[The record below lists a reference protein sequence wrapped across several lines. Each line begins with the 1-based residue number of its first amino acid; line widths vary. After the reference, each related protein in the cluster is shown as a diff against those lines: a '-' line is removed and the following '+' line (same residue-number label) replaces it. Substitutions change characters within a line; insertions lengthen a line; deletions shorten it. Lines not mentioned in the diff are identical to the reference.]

1 MKKIFTLLVLMLT
14 AMAVNAADY
23 NIWVKGIQVTDANKN
38 DVLGDGKVMYDSANK
53 YLEFIGANITAS
65 STGTTKQARACV
77 YVSQEVTVLIQG
89 NVTMTGS
96 GDYTPFIAAGGN
108 AIKFTTR
115 VGVESKASLT
125 VKSATYRAMEFWGSN
140 PVEFKMMNVNVTGG
154 EYGIYA
160 ESGRQLK
167 LTCCDFSVTGATN
180 SAPIYGFKSITTED
194 TSISPNDLTY
204 DTTTRYY
211 KQGGKLYTG
220 TVKFE
225 TEKYGINVAGIEVTA
240 RNKKYILGDN
250 NSQVSFDPALN
261 ELTLNN
267 ANITAS
273 ANNAIYVGNNNKN
286 TSDKTFKI
294 KLIGNNKIA
303 HTSNG
308 STSLYLWPE
317 KVDSTLIY
325 STSGGTLEVTANNQY
340 AALGCYIG
348 KIAIKDCTV
357 KLKNNHSTGYALKG
371 YKDATT
377 KYSFINAN
385 ISAESTGS
393 DVLGDVYGLNYYG
406 CYMKT
411 PVDAY
416 LAADHKLWSA
426 SGGSVKQLEIKVGKD
441 DVKPFFFGNNDEIT
455 LTEVGTTSAK
465 VSFDYCKDNFTKNE
479 NMKYHFFVAKEI
491 INGSWAQSYDEDVYK
506 GSSLIKTEI
515 KNLESGVK
523 YYLRVRATDEAGNS
537 VFYKDLEFTTKVENY
552 SVIVCGTTLS
562 SANLDD
568 FKAQGL
574 TYNPETKVIT
584 LENANIS
591 YNAGAAIVAG
601 LGDYTIDLKGEN
613 TVNGSE
619 AAIGVALGSLT
630 ITSSSNGTLSCSSTD
645 AGSATL
651 AAPIGVLTIKDCSVE
666 VYNNNGAGLSGGGVG
681 GLTIDNANVKV
692 YGKQGCICDWM
703 IFEMKNCYVDSPRP
717 TEIGGTE
724 ADKNLGIYQNGSPVK
739 GEFVVIKPGVDAI
752 NGIAA
757 DAKFDGKVYNLQ
769 GVQVDENYKGIVVKN
784 GKKYMQK

>member
-14 AMAVNAADY
+14 AMAVNAASY
-23 NIWVKGIQVTDANKN
+23 PIKVKDVQITDDNKK
-38 DVLGDGKVMYDSANK
+38 DVLGDGTVRYQDSNNM
-53 YLEFIGANITAS
+53 LIFHNANITYDGIIVNILSDMTSKLEINFEGS
-65 STGTTKQARACV
+65 STFTTKSHGIYHAGSGRLV
-77 YVSQEVTVLIQG
+77 IWSSQYDKGSLTINAKEDGRIGIDICNKANVEISALNLTVNAGSTAIGTHLTPTTEEITFTNC
-89 NVTMTGS
+89 NVTLH
-96 GDYTPFIAAGGN
+96 GD
-108 AIKFTTR
+108 
-115 VGVESKASLT
+115 
-125 VKSATYRAMEFWGSN
+125 KSAVKA
-140 PVEFKMMNVNVTGG
+140 KKVNLSGCNYVKDYAIDGYNSEGRGTFGG
-154 EYGIYA
+154 IVKTDVKTA
-160 ESGRQLK
+160 IESYNIK
-167 LTCCDFSVTGATN
+167 
-180 SAPIYGFKSITTED
+180 
-194 TSISPNDLTY
+194 
-204 DTTTRYY
+204 
-211 KQGGKLYTG
+211 
-220 TVKFE
+220 
-225 TEKYGINVAGIEVTA
+225 VAGIEVTSYNA
-240 RNKKYILGDN
+240 KDILGEGMAKRT
-250 NSQVSFDPALN
+250 VYFDATTN

-267 ANITAS
+267 ANITTT

-303 HTSNG
+303 HTVNS

-348 KIAIKDCTV
+348 KIAIKDCSV
-357 KLKNNHSTGYALKG
+357 KLKNNHSTGNALKG

-385 ISAESTGS
+385 ISVESTGS

-416 LAADHKLWSA
+416 LAADQKLWSA

>member
-14 AMAVNAADY
+14 AMAVNAASY
-23 NIWVKGIQVTDANKN
+23 PIKVKDVQITDDNKK
-38 DVLGDGKVMYDSANK
+38 DVLGDGTVRYQDSNNM
-53 YLEFIGANITAS
+53 LIFHNANITYDGIIVNILPDMTSKLEINFEGS
-65 STGTTKQARACV
+65 STFTTKSHGIYHAGSGRLVIWSNQYDKGSLTINAKEDGKIGIDIYNKA
-77 YVSQEVTVLIQG
+77 YVEISAIDLTVNAGSTAIG
-89 NVTMTGS
+89 SHMTPTTEEIFFTNCNVTLH
-96 GDYTPFIAAGGN
+96 GG
-108 AIKFTTR
+108 
-115 VGVESKASLT
+115 
-125 VKSATYRAMEFWGSN
+125 KSAVKA
-140 PVEFKMMNVNVTGG
+140 KKVNLSGCNYVKN
-154 EYGIYA
+154 YA
-160 ESGRQLK
+160 IDGFNSEGRG
-167 LTCCDFSVTGATN
+167 TFG
-180 SAPIYGFKSITTED
+180 
-194 TSISPNDLTY
+194 
-204 DTTTRYY
+204 
-211 KQGGKLYTG
+211 G
-220 TVKFE
+220 TVMTDVK
-225 TEKYGINVAGIEVTA
+225 TEIESYNINVAGIAVTSYNA
-240 RNKKYILGDN
+240 KDILGEGMAKRT
-250 NSQVSFDPALN
+250 VYFDATTN

-267 ANITAS
+267 ANITTSAS
-273 ANNAIYVGNNNKN
+273 TAIYVGNNNKN

-348 KIAIKDCTV
+348 KIAIKDCSV

-681 GLTIDNANVKV
+681 GLTLDNANVKV

-724 ADKNLGIYQNGSPVK
+724 ADKNIGIYQNGSPVK

-769 GVQVDENYKGIVVKN
+769 GVQVDENYKGVVIKN
-784 GKKYMQK
+784 GKKYIQK

>member
-14 AMAVNAADY
+14 AMAVNAASY
-23 NIWVKGIQVTDANKN
+23 PIKVKDVQITDDNKK
-38 DVLGDGKVMYDSANK
+38 DVLGDGTVRYQDSNNM
-53 YLEFIGANITAS
+53 LIFHNANITYDGIIVNILSDMTSKLEINFEGS
-65 STGTTKQARACV
+65 STFTTKSHGIYHAGSGRLV
-77 YVSQEVTVLIQG
+77 IWSSQYDKGSLTINAKEDGKIGIDIYNKANVEISAIDLTVNAGSTAIG
-89 NVTMTGS
+89 SHMTPTTEEITFTNCNVTLH
-96 GDYTPFIAAGGN
+96 GG
-108 AIKFTTR
+108 
-115 VGVESKASLT
+115 
-125 VKSATYRAMEFWGSN
+125 KSAVKA
-140 PVEFKMMNVNVTGG
+140 KKVNLSGCNYVKN
-154 EYGIYA
+154 YA
-160 ESGRQLK
+160 IDGFNSEGRG
-167 LTCCDFSVTGATN
+167 TFG
-180 SAPIYGFKSITTED
+180 
-194 TSISPNDLTY
+194 
-204 DTTTRYY
+204 
-211 KQGGKLYTG
+211 G
-220 TVKFE
+220 TVMTDVK
-225 TEKYGINVAGIEVTA
+225 TEIESYNIKVAGIAVTSYNA
-240 RNKKYILGDN
+240 KDILGEGMAKRTAY
-250 NSQVSFDPALN
+250 FDATTN

-267 ANITAS
+267 ANITTTAS
-273 ANNAIYVGNNNKN
+273 TAIFVNNSNKN
-286 TSDKTFKI
+286 TSEKIFKI
-294 KLIGNNKIA
+294 KLVGDNKIV
-303 HTSNG
+303 HTGASP
-308 STSLYLWPE
+308 SLYICPLGI
-317 KVDSTLIY
+317 DSTLIY
-325 STSGGTLEVTANNQY
+325 STAGGTLDVTGNNQY
-340 AALGCYIG
+340 GALYNDSK
-348 KIAIKDCTV
+348 KIAFKDCTI
-357 KLKNNHSTGYALKG
+357 KLFN
-371 YKDATT
+371 KDA
-377 KYSFINAN
+377 KGNAFIGDDDRKPVFDFINVN
-385 ISAESTGS
+385 FSAESTGS
-393 DVLGDVYGLNYYG
+393 DVFSEVYGLNYYG
-406 CYMKT
+406 CFMKT

-491 INGSWAQSYDEDVYK
+491 INGMWAQSYDEDVYK

-769 GVQVDENYKGIVVKN
+769 GVQVDENYKGVVIKN
-784 GKKYMQK
+784 GKKYIQK